1 MENKELIINDEAMEN
16 IFDVEYEVNM
26 EMDEVNPWMIIASES
41 GRIVA

>member
-1 MENKELIINDEAMEN
+1 MENKELFLNDEVMDN
-16 IFDVEYEVNM
+16 SFDSEYEVNM